1 MAAPSSGRSRTMK
14 RQAWLGVALSILAFP
29 GSPRAAQTQTA
40 TGFPQ
45 PAQAD
50 FVIKNFAFRDGETLP
65 DLRIHYRVLGTLK
78 KDAQGHATNA
88 VLIMHGTGGSGAQFS
103 VNSFA
108 GELFNPGQDLDA
120 TKYFLVMPDDI
131 GHGQSS
137 KPSDG
142 LRMKFPNYD
151 YLDMVEAEYRLM
163 KDGLGADHLRLV
175 MGTSMGGMHTWIW
188 GEEHP
193 TMMDALM
200 PLASQPAA
208 MSGRN
213 RAWRRVLID
222 AIRNDPAWNGGNYT
236 TQPPSLRTAAEM
248 NYIMGSNPI
257 LRQKAAPTTATAD
270 SDLDTYVNDW
280 VRNHD
285 ANDILYAFEA
295 SRNYDPAPK
304 LDQIV
309 APLIAVNSA
318 DDLINPPELGILER
332 EVKRIPHGKAIVIP
346 LSEKTAGHGTHT
358 LAALWKPYLE
368 ELLKESVH

>member
-1 MAAPSSGRSRTMK
+1 MTRSIFLGLVYSILLAPMAPS
-14 RQAWLGVALSILAFP
+14 
-29 GSPRAAQTQTA
+29 AAQTPA
-40 TGFPQ
+40 PRFPQ
-45 PAQAD
+45 PAQPNY
-50 FVIKNFAFRDGETLP
+50 VIRNFAFRGGETLP
-65 DLRIHYRVLGTLK
+65 ELRIHYRYLGTLK

-108 GELFNPGQDLDA
+108 GELFNPGQLLDA

-137 KPSDG
+137 KPNDG
-142 LRMKFPNYD
+142 LHMKFPKYD
-151 YLDMVEAEYRLM
+151 YLDMVDAEYRLM
-163 KDGLGADHLRLV
+163 KDGLGVDHLRLV

-200 PLASQPAA
+200 PLASEPTA

-222 AIRNDPAWNGGNYT
+222 AIRHDPAWNGGDYT
-236 TQPPSLRTAAEM
+236 TEPPSLRTAAEM

-257 LRQKAAPTTATAD
+257 LRQKSAPTTAKAD
-270 SDLDTYVNDW
+270 SDLDTYVDDW
-280 VRNHD
+280 VRSHD
-285 ANDILYAFEA
+285 ANDVLYAFDA
-295 SRNYDPAPK
+295 SRDYDPGPK
-304 LDQIV
+304 LEQIV
-309 APLIAVNSA
+309 APLIAINSA

-332 EVKRIPHGKAIVIP
+332 EVKRVPHGRAIVIP

-358 LAALWKPYLE
+358 LAAVWKQYLDQ
-368 ELLKESVH
+368 LLKESAR

>member
-1 MAAPSSGRSRTMK
+1 
-14 RQAWLGVALSILAFP
+14 
-29 GSPRAAQTQTA
+29 
-40 TGFPQ
+40 
-45 PAQAD
+45 
-50 FVIKNFAFRDGETLP
+50 
-65 DLRIHYRVLGTLK
+65 
-78 KDAQGHATNA
+78 
-88 VLIMHGTGGSGAQFS
+88 
-103 VNSFA
+103 
-108 GELFNPGQDLDA
+108 
-120 TKYFLVMPDDI
+120 
-131 GHGQSS
+131 
-137 KPSDG
+137 
-142 LRMKFPNYD
+142 
-151 YLDMVEAEYRLM
+151 
-163 KDGLGADHLRLV
+163 